1 MSQTRVRIACALSG
15 LLIASTTA
23 GGAQDRPWHR
33 LPLHRWSVLAQMG
46 RLSDAISVLRDS
58 LAADTGS
65 ARLRADL
72 GFLYYASGQEQ
83 AAIHEWREALARD
96 STLPDALDGIGNAFL
111 DLDLVDSA
119 LVSHRRAVALDST
132 RSAALVNLG
141 TALEHAGRY
150 EEAEAA
156 FRRSLASS
164 PHAAMAW
171 YNLGVTYYKM
181 GRAGDAFDTFVRAAQ
196 VNEWY
201 PDLFDILRS
210 VAQEH
215 QREFERAADSTN
227 DVTVQVRLAYAY
239 SYTGDWRKANRAMDR
254 ALTASPMHAD
264 LRAAK
269 AWLLSRQDKHED
281 AIAAARDCPADH
293 WFCRYVLGWSYT
305 RTDPTRGV
313 AVLTEAVRRYPDV
326 VALQIALAGAESA
339 SGNPAGAAA
348 ALEVVERLGSVPA
361 VVYQHLAIAYRDSKQ
376 YESAWR
382 YARVAERRRAPQAEA
397 LINQLKRLAPEPQW

>member
-1 MSQTRVRIACALSG
+1 MLRSGALVVSLLAAVSSSLAGSG
-15 LLIASTTA
+15 A
-23 GGAQDRPWHR
+23 AQEPPWR
-33 LPLHRWSVLAQMG
+33 RNPLHRWSVLAQIG

-58 LAADTGS
+58 LATDS
-65 ARLRADL
+65 ASGRLHADL

-119 LVSHRRAVALDST
+119 LVSYRRAVALDST

-141 TALEHAGRY
+141 TAFEHAGRY

-156 FRRSLASS
+156 FRRSLALS

-171 YNLGVTYYKM
+171 YNLGVTYYRM

-201 PDLFDILRS
+201 PGLFDILKS
-210 VAQEH
+210 VAREH
-215 QREFERAADSTN
+215 QREFERAADSTS
-227 DVTVQVRLAYAY
+227 DVTLQVRLAYAS
-239 SYTGDWRKANRAMDR
+239 SYTGDWRKANRAIDR

-281 AIAAARDCPADH
+281 AIAAAHDCPADH
-293 WFCRYVLGWSYT
+293 WFCQYVLGWSYT

-361 VVYQHLAIAYRDSKQ
+361 LVYQHLAIAYRDSKQ

-382 YARVAERRRAPQAEA
+382 YARVAERRRVPQAEA
-397 LINQLKRLAPEPQW
+397 LITQLKRLAPEPQW